1 MKKLLSLIVA
11 ATAVLFFSCSKE
23 VVKEGPADTS
33 FTGKTI
39 TFNASIEMPVKT
51 RAALIGLDIYWQ
63 EEDYIGVAT
72 DNSAEIQVCKI
83 TVDDTDER
91 KCSFTVNEVAGAT
104 AYYALF
110 KGRLGHSGG
119 EHEVAADNFS
129 MITFDT
135 TTKTFS
141 GLTVGNQQV
150 ATGSFASYLWYSSG
164 YPLAMAGKS
173 NGNSIVMKP
182 CLALVKLKIHE
193 DSVPDNYYFADN
205 YTSTKNIL
213 HEHNYSAVRGFN
225 LYQKGSST
233 IYSSGDFDV
242 QIAADGSLTT
252 SPTVGGTRME
262 YRQCSQSAKL
272 SSEVDY
278 LMCLIPGGQI
288 TSFLIDFLGYSGNSQ
303 SNYSWDAVYSMS
315 KSGSMTVKPGDYYD
329 LGTLNPIGRKKAQNE
344 AADEEEDS
352 FTPVITING
361 SMTDW
366 DPSSNSLLTNS
377 NFASATGNNKFKE
390 LKVAYD
396 KMYIYL
402 YVKRNRDDAIWGS
415 KKAYYYFFFDTD
427 NNHTNGVEKDGSYY
441 DYGFFLYP
449 FAGTAATNE
458 TAAIPGFNPTPSTE
472 VASGFTLGGG
482 ISTTSAGTYNDTDVE
497 IEIRFLR
504 NSLGIEKND
513 VINIAGYGNKSADS
527 KPYTKI
533 VDLTIVN

>member
-1 MKKLLSLIVA
+1 
-11 ATAVLFFSCSKE
+11 
-23 VVKEGPADTS
+23 
-33 FTGKTI
+33 
-39 TFNASIEMPVKT
+39 
-51 RAALIGLDIYWQ
+51 
-63 EEDYIGVAT
+63 
-72 DNSAEIQVCKI
+72 
-83 TVDDTDER
+83 
-91 KCSFTVNEVAGAT
+91 
-104 AYYALF
+104 
-110 KGRLGHSGG
+110 
-119 EHEVAADNFS
+119 
-129 MITFDT
+129 
-135 TTKTFS
+135 
-141 GLTVGNQQV
+141 
-150 ATGSFASYLWYSSG
+150 
-164 YPLAMAGKS
+164 
-173 NGNSIVMKP
+173 
-182 CLALVKLKIHE
+182 
-193 DSVPDNYYFADN
+193 
-205 YTSTKNIL
+205 
-213 HEHNYSAVRGFN
+213 
-225 LYQKGSST
+225 
-233 IYSSGDFDV
+233 
-242 QIAADGSLTT
+242 
-252 SPTVGGTRME
+252 
-262 YRQCSQSAKL
+262 
-272 SSEVDY
+272 
-278 LMCLIPGGQI
+278 
-288 TSFLIDFLGYSGNSQ
+288 
-303 SNYSWDAVYSMS
+303 
-315 KSGSMTVKPGDYYD
+315 MTVKPGDYYD

-504 NSLGIEKND
+504 SSLGIEKND
-513 VINIAGYGNKSADS
+513 VINIAGYGNESADS

>member
-1 MKKLLSLIVA
+1 MKKLLYLIVA

-39 TFNASIEMPVKT
+39 TFNASIEVPVKT

-110 KGRLGHSGG
+110 KGRLGHNGG

-252 SPTVGGTRME
+252 SPTVGGTRTE

-303 SNYSWDAVYSMS
+303 SNYSWDAVYTMS

-329 LGTLNPIGRKKAQNE
+329 LGTLNPIGRKKAKNEAEDE
-344 AADEEEDS
+344 AADAAGP
-352 FTPVITING
+352 FVPAITING
-361 SMTDW
+361 DFADW
-366 DPSSNSLLTNS
+366 ASLTEDVISLSAPSQDYQEFKVTYDKLYLYFYTKRNLARQSEWPFYVWYRIDTNNDGNYDKAFYFYPYS
-377 NFASATGNNKFKE
+377 KDGNNLVFNTSPASENISGLSLSSAVHTGDDYIEFETSVPRSELSISNAMVLHFKSE
-390 LKVAYD
+390 MNKV
-396 KMYIYL
+396 
-402 YVKRNRDDAIWGS
+402 NTGS
-415 KKAYYYFFFDTD
+415 
-427 NNHTNGVEKDGSYY
+427 S
-441 DYGFFLYP
+441 
-449 FAGTAATNE
+449 
-458 TAAIPGFNPTPSTE
+458 
-472 VASGFTLGGG
+472 
-482 ISTTSAGTYNDTDVE
+482 
-497 IEIRFLR
+497 
-504 NSLGIEKND
+504 
-513 VINIAGYGNKSADS
+513 
-527 KPYTKI
+527 
-533 VDLTIVN
+533 LTIAEGLTISDD